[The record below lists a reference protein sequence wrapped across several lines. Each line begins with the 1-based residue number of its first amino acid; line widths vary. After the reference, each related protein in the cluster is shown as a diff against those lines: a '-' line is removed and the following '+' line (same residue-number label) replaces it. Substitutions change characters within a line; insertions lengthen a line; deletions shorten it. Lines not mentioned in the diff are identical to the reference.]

1 MENIKHSDRF
11 YELVEQKKIN
21 VKCIEDLNNTD
32 WKIIRE
38 LERLFLS
45 ETVISKEREVI
56 RNKYIEIDWN
66 EAGGN

>member
-1 MENIKHSDRF
+1 MKNINHSDRF

-21 VKCIEDLNNTD
+21 VKCLEDLKNTD